1 MALLGGSSEAS
12 VTKRLAGTIF
22 IIRVFSAALAYFS
35 QILLAR
41 WMGGSDYGVYVYVW
55 TWVLLLGSMMDF
67 GISASAQKIIPEY
80 RTRGEHALLRGFL
93 SGSRWM
99 TFAVSSVVSLLLAG
113 VVKGLSPWIDANAI
127 VPLYIGCLT
136 LPAFVVANT
145 QDGIARSHDWMRLGL
160 MPQFIVRQSLIIGFT
175 AGAFVLGFNLGATAA
190 MSASAAAV
198 WIAMIGQMIVL
209 NRRLGGHIEP
219 GPKAYDFRGWLAVS
233 LPILM
238 VEGFYL
244 LLSYTDVLVLQQFR
258 SSEEVGVY
266 FAVVKTLAL
275 VSFIHYAMAAT
286 TAHRFAE
293 YHALGDKARLSAY
306 VAHAI
311 QWTFWPSLAAT
322 ILLLALGKP
331 LLWLFG
337 PQFVVGYDIMF
348 IAAIGLVVRS
358 AIGPVERLLN
368 MLGHQHICALA
379 YALAFVM
386 NVVLCV
392 MLVPRFGGHG
402 AAAATSISLAFE
414 TVLLFW
420 IVRRRLGL
428 HVLAFGKTLGHWSQ
442 TAYDMRSNTTS
453 PAPQIGEITT
463 STPYAHKTF
472 LFRPIRAIDS
482 TFIPCVAIYSSTCE
496 TELDAS
502 RNDRSALRR
511 IGIRRRPAG
520 RDDRRWRRLADDAAA
535 DPAVRRPPVD
545 RCRHRPALRRGDQDR
560 RQPGAWLG
568 RSIHWPAVIRLASGS
583 IPASI
588 VTLLVLWQLELNGEA
603 ARSLVNLVL
612 CFALS
617 SRRFR

>member
-1 MALLGGSSEAS
+1 LIDRSIAAASRRFRGRPDVAVMDTESATASPAGAIARLRSRLRGAFGGAGEAS

-22 IIRVFSAALAYFS
+22 IIRVVSAGLAYLS

-67 GISASAQKIIPEY
+67 GISASAQKLIPEY

-99 TFAVSSVVSLLLAG
+99 TFAVSSIVSLLLAG
-113 VVKGLSPWIDANAI
+113 MVKSLSPWIEPNT
-127 VPLYIGCLT
+127 VLPLYIGCLT

-160 MPQFIVRQSLIIGFT
+160 MPQFIVRQSLIIGLT
-175 AGAFVLGFNLGATAA
+175 AGAFALGFNLGATVA
-190 MSASAAAV
+190 MLASAAAV
-198 WIAMIGQMIVL
+198 WLAMIGQMLVL
-209 NRRLGGHIEP
+209 NRRLAGHIEP
-219 GPKAYDFRGWLAVS
+219 GAKAYDFRGWLAVS
-233 LPILM
+233 LPILL
-238 VEGFYL
+238 VESFYL
-244 LLSYTDVLVLQQFR
+244 LLSYTDVLMLQQFR

-275 VSFIHYAMAAT
+275 VSFIHYAISAT

-322 ILLLALGKP
+322 IVLLALGKP

-386 NVVLCV
+386 NVVLCLI
-392 MLVPRFGGHG
+392 LVPRYGGHG
-402 AAAATSISLAFE
+402 AAAATTISLAFE

-420 IVRRRLGL
+420 IVRQRLGL
-428 HVLAFGKTLGHWSQ
+428 HVLAFGK
-442 TAYDMRSNTTS
+442 
-453 PAPQIGEITT
+453 
-463 STPYAHKTF
+463 
-472 LFRPIRAIDS
+472 
-482 TFIPCVAIYSSTCE
+482 
-496 TELDAS
+496 
-502 RNDRSALRR
+502 
-511 IGIRRRPAG
+511 
-520 RDDRRWRRLADDAAA
+520 
-535 DPAVRRPPVD
+535 
-545 RCRHRPALRRGDQDR
+545 
-560 RQPGAWLG
+560 
-568 RSIHWPAVIRLASGS
+568 
-583 IPASI
+583 
-588 VTLLVLWQLELNGEA
+588 
-603 ARSLVNLVL
+603 
-612 CFALS
+612 
-617 SRRFR
+617 

>member
-1 MALLGGSSEAS
+1 MIDSPSATASSAGLVGRLRLLLAGSNEAS
-12 VTKRLAGTIF
+12 LTRRLAGTIF
-22 IIRVFSAALAYFS
+22 LIRIASAALAYLS

-99 TFAVSSVVSLLLAG
+99 TFTLSAIGAVLLAG
-113 VVKGLSPWIDANAI
+113 VVHLAAPWIDPNSI

-160 MPQFIVRQSLIIGFT
+160 MPQFIVRQTLIIGIT
-175 AGAFVLGFNLGATAA
+175 AGAFALGFQLGAAVA
-190 MSASAAAV
+190 MLASAAAV

-209 NRRLGGHIEP
+209 NRRLGSHLDA
-219 GPKAYDFRGWLAVS
+219 GPSSYDFRGWLAIS
-233 LPILM
+233 LPILL
-238 VEGFYL
+238 VESFYL

-275 VSFIHYAMAAT
+275 VSFVHYAMSAT

-293 YHALGDKARLSAY
+293 YHSLGDKARLSAY

-311 QWTFWPSLAAT
+311 RWTFWPSLGAT
-322 ILLLALGKP
+322 VLLLALGKP

-379 YALAFVM
+379 YALAFAI
-386 NVVLCV
+386 NVALCIA
-392 MLVPRFGGHG
+392 MVPRFGGHG
-402 AAAATSISLAFE
+402 AAAATSIALTFE
-414 TVLLFW
+414 SVLLFW

-428 HVLAFGKTLGHWSQ
+428 HVLAFG
-442 TAYDMRSNTTS
+442 N
-453 PAPQIGEITT
+453 
-463 STPYAHKTF
+463 
-472 LFRPIRAIDS
+472 
-482 TFIPCVAIYSSTCE
+482 
-496 TELDAS
+496 
-502 RNDRSALRR
+502 
-511 IGIRRRPAG
+511 
-520 RDDRRWRRLADDAAA
+520 
-535 DPAVRRPPVD
+535 
-545 RCRHRPALRRGDQDR
+545 
-560 RQPGAWLG
+560 RQ
-568 RSIHWPAVIRLASGS
+568 H
-583 IPASI
+583 
-588 VTLLVLWQLELNGEA
+588 T
-603 ARSLVNLVL
+603 
-612 CFALS
+612 
-617 SRRFR
+617 

>member
-1 MALLGGSSEAS
+1 MPGRVLGGSNEAS
-12 VTKRLAGTIF
+12 LTKRLAGTIF
-22 IIRVFSAALAYFS
+22 IIRVVSAALAYLS

-67 GISASAQKIIPEY
+67 GISVSAQKLIPEY
-80 RTRGEHALLRGFL
+80 RTRGDHALLRGFL

-99 TFAVSSVVSLLLAG
+99 TFIASSIVSLLLAG
-113 VVKGLSPWIDANAI
+113 IVKLSSPWIESGAV

-160 MPQFIVRQSLIIGFT
+160 MPQFVVRQSLIIGFT
-175 AGAFVLGFNLGATAA
+175 AGAFALGFHLGAIAA
-190 MSASAAAV
+190 MLASAAAV
-198 WIAMIGQMIVL
+198 WIAMIGQMIVM
-209 NRRLGGHIEP
+209 NRRLGAAIEA

-244 LLSYTDVLVLQQFR
+244 LLSYTDVLLLQQFR

-275 VSFIHYAMAAT
+275 VSFIHYAMSAT

-293 YHALGDKARLSAY
+293 YHATGDRARLSAY

-311 QWTFWPSLAAT
+311 KWTFWPSVAAT
-322 ILLLALGKP
+322 ALLLAFGKP

-337 PQFVVGYDIMF
+337 PQFVAGYDIMF

-379 YALAFVM
+379 YASAFVM

-392 MLVPRFGGHG
+392 LLIPRFGGHG
-402 AAAATSISLAFE
+402 AAAATSLALVFE

-428 HVLAFGKTLGHWSQ
+428 HVLAFGK
-442 TAYDMRSNTTS
+442 
-453 PAPQIGEITT
+453 
-463 STPYAHKTF
+463 KT
-472 LFRPIRAIDS
+472 
-482 TFIPCVAIYSSTCE
+482 
-496 TELDAS
+496 
-502 RNDRSALRR
+502 
-511 IGIRRRPAG
+511 
-520 RDDRRWRRLADDAAA
+520 
-535 DPAVRRPPVD
+535 
-545 RCRHRPALRRGDQDR
+545 
-560 RQPGAWLG
+560 
-568 RSIHWPAVIRLASGS
+568 
-583 IPASI
+583 
-588 VTLLVLWQLELNGEA
+588 
-603 ARSLVNLVL
+603 
-612 CFALS
+612 
-617 SRRFR
+617 

>member
-1 MALLGGSSEAS
+1 MLGGSSEAS
-12 VTKRLAGTIF
+12 LTKRLAGTIF
-22 IIRVFSAALAYFS
+22 IIRVVSAGLAYLS

-67 GISASAQKIIPEY
+67 GISVSAQKLIPEY
-80 RTRGEHALLRGFL
+80 RTRGDHDLLRGFL
-93 SGSRWM
+93 AGSRWM
-99 TFAVSSVVSLLLAG
+99 TFIVSSIVSLLLAG
-113 VVKGLSPWIDANAI
+113 LVKFLSPWIAPGAV
-127 VPLYIGCLT
+127 VPLTIGCLT

-160 MPQFIVRQSLIIGFT
+160 MPQFVVRQSLIIGFT
-175 AGAFVLGFNLGATAA
+175 AGAFALGFHLGATAA
-190 MSASAAAV
+190 MLASAAAV
-198 WIAMIGQMIVL
+198 WIAMTGQMIVM
-209 NRRLGGHIEP
+209 NRRLRETVEA

-244 LLSYTDVLVLQQFR
+244 LLSYTDVLLLQQFR

-275 VSFIHYAMAAT
+275 VSFIHYAMSAT

-293 YHALGDKARLSAY
+293 YHATGDRARLSAY

-311 QWTFWPSLAAT
+311 KWTFWPSVAAT
-322 ILLLALGKP
+322 ALLLAFGKP

-337 PQFVVGYDIMF
+337 PQFVAGYDIMF

-379 YALAFVM
+379 YASAFVM

-392 MLVPRFGGHG
+392 LLIPRFGGHG
-402 AAAATSISLAFE
+402 AAAATSLALVFE

-428 HVLAFGKTLGHWSQ
+428 HVLAFGK
-442 TAYDMRSNTTS
+442 
-453 PAPQIGEITT
+453 
-463 STPYAHKTF
+463 
-472 LFRPIRAIDS
+472 RA
-482 TFIPCVAIYSSTCE
+482 
-496 TELDAS
+496 
-502 RNDRSALRR
+502 
-511 IGIRRRPAG
+511 
-520 RDDRRWRRLADDAAA
+520 
-535 DPAVRRPPVD
+535 
-545 RCRHRPALRRGDQDR
+545 
-560 RQPGAWLG
+560 
-568 RSIHWPAVIRLASGS
+568 
-583 IPASI
+583 
-588 VTLLVLWQLELNGEA
+588 
-603 ARSLVNLVL
+603 
-612 CFALS
+612 
-617 SRRFR
+617 

>member
-1 MALLGGSSEAS
+1 MIAAPRGALSGFPAVTVTDTPSTTAPPAGVMARLRSMLGGTGEAS
-12 VTKRLAGTIF
+12 LTKRLAGTIF
-22 IIRVFSAALAYFS
+22 IIRVISAALAYLS

-80 RTRGEHALLRGFL
+80 RARGEYELLRGFL

-99 TFAVSSVVSLLLAG
+99 TFAVSALVSVLLAI
-113 VVKGLSPWIDANAI
+113 VVDGLSPWIDANAI
-127 VPLYIGCLT
+127 TPLLIGCLT

-160 MPQFIVRQSLIIGFT
+160 MPQFIARQSLIIGFT
-175 AGAFVLGFNLGATAA
+175 AGAFALGFDLGATPA
-190 MSASAAAV
+190 MLASAAAV

-209 NRRLGGHIEP
+209 NRRLGRHIKP
-219 GPKAYDFRGWLAVS
+219 GPKAYDFRGWLAIS

-275 VSFIHYAMAAT
+275 VSFIHYAMSAT

-293 YHALGDKARLSAY
+293 YHASGDRARLSAY

-311 QWTFWPSLAAT
+311 KWTFWPSLAAT
-322 ILLLALGKP
+322 ILLLAMGKP

-348 IAAIGLVVRS
+348 VAAIGLVVRS

-379 YALAFVM
+379 YALAFAM

-392 MLVPRFGGHG
+392 TLVPRFGGHG

-420 IVRRRLGL
+420 IVRKRLGL
-428 HVLAFGKTLGHWSQ
+428 HVLAFGKRD
-442 TAYDMRSNTTS
+442 AKDS
-453 PAPQIGEITT
+453 P
-463 STPYAHKTF
+463 
-472 LFRPIRAIDS
+472 
-482 TFIPCVAIYSSTCE
+482 
-496 TELDAS
+496 
-502 RNDRSALRR
+502 
-511 IGIRRRPAG
+511 
-520 RDDRRWRRLADDAAA
+520 
-535 DPAVRRPPVD
+535 
-545 RCRHRPALRRGDQDR
+545 
-560 RQPGAWLG
+560 
-568 RSIHWPAVIRLASGS
+568 
-583 IPASI
+583 
-588 VTLLVLWQLELNGEA
+588 
-603 ARSLVNLVL
+603 
-612 CFALS
+612 
-617 SRRFR
+617 

>member
-1 MALLGGSSEAS
+1 VAVMDTQSAHASPVGLLARLRARAGSLLGGSSEAS
-12 VTKRLAGTIF
+12 VTKRLAGTVF
-22 IIRVFSAALAYFS
+22 IIRVFSAGLAYLS

-41 WMGGSDYGVYVYVW
+41 WMDGSDYGIYVYVW

-80 RTRGEHALLRGFL
+80 RTRGDKALLRGFL

-99 TFAVSSVVSLLLAG
+99 TLSVSAAVSLLLAG
-113 VVKGLSPWIDANAI
+113 VVRLLSPWLGASEI
-127 VPLYIGCLT
+127 VPLYVGCAT

-160 MPQFIVRQSLIIGFT
+160 MPQFVIRQALIIGLT
-175 AGAFVLGFNLGATAA
+175 TGAFALGLHLGATIA
-190 MSASAAAV
+190 MLASAGAV

-209 NRRLGGHIEP
+209 NRRLAGHIEP
-219 GPKAYDFRGWLAVS
+219 GPRAYDFRGWLAIS
-233 LPILM
+233 LPILL
-238 VEGFYL
+238 VESFYL

-275 VSFIHYAMAAT
+275 VSFIHYAMSAT

-293 YHALGDKARLSAY
+293 YHALGDKERLSAY

-311 QWTFWPSLAAT
+311 KWTFWPSLAAT
-322 ILLLALGKP
+322 VLLLALGRP

-337 PQFVVGYDIMF
+337 PQFVGGYDIMF

-392 MLVPRFGGHG
+392 VLVPRFGGHG
-402 AAAATSISLAFE
+402 AAAATSISLLFE

-420 IVRRRLGL
+420 IVRQRLGL
-428 HVLAFGKTLGHWSQ
+428 HVLAFGKH
-442 TAYDMRSNTTS
+442 
-453 PAPQIGEITT
+453 
-463 STPYAHKTF
+463 H
-472 LFRPIRAIDS
+472 
-482 TFIPCVAIYSSTCE
+482 
-496 TELDAS
+496 
-502 RNDRSALRR
+502 
-511 IGIRRRPAG
+511 
-520 RDDRRWRRLADDAAA
+520 
-535 DPAVRRPPVD
+535 
-545 RCRHRPALRRGDQDR
+545 
-560 RQPGAWLG
+560 
-568 RSIHWPAVIRLASGS
+568 
-583 IPASI
+583 
-588 VTLLVLWQLELNGEA
+588 
-603 ARSLVNLVL
+603 
-612 CFALS
+612 
-617 SRRFR
+617 

>member
-1 MALLGGSSEAS
+1 MVGGLLGGSSEAS

-22 IIRVFSAALAYFS
+22 IIRVVSAALAYLS

-55 TWVLLLGSMMDF
+55 TWVLLLGSMLDF

-99 TFAVSSVVSLLLAG
+99 IFVASSAVSLLLAG
-113 VVKGLSPWIDANAI
+113 VIKLLSPWIGGNEI

-160 MPQFIVRQSLIIGFT
+160 MPQFILRQSLIIGFT
-175 AGAFVLGFNLGATAA
+175 AGAFALGINLGATAA
-190 MSASAAAV
+190 MLASAAAV
-198 WIAMIGQMIVL
+198 WICMIGQMLVL
-209 NRRLGGHIEP
+209 NRRLGSHLGP
-219 GPKAYDFRGWLAVS
+219 GPTAYDFRDWLAIS
-233 LPILM
+233 LPILL

-275 VSFIHYAMAAT
+275 VSFIHYAMSAT

-293 YHALGDKARLSAY
+293 YHALGDTARLSAY
-306 VAHAI
+306 VAHSI
-311 QWTFWPSLAAT
+311 KWTFWPSLAAT
-322 ILLLALGKP
+322 LLLLAMGKP

-337 PQFVVGYDIMF
+337 PQFVTGYDIMF
-348 IAAIGLVVRS
+348 VAAIGLVVRS

-379 YALAFVM
+379 YALSFVM
-386 NVVLCV
+386 NVVLCIA
-392 MLVPRFGGHG
+392 LVPQFGGHG
-402 AAAATSISLAFE
+402 AAAATSISLVFE

-428 HVLAFGKTLGHWSQ
+428 HVLAFGK
-442 TAYDMRSNTTS
+442 
-453 PAPQIGEITT
+453 
-463 STPYAHKTF
+463 
-472 LFRPIRAIDS
+472 
-482 TFIPCVAIYSSTCE
+482 SS
-496 TELDAS
+496 
-502 RNDRSALRR
+502 
-511 IGIRRRPAG
+511 
-520 RDDRRWRRLADDAAA
+520 
-535 DPAVRRPPVD
+535 
-545 RCRHRPALRRGDQDR
+545 
-560 RQPGAWLG
+560 
-568 RSIHWPAVIRLASGS
+568 
-583 IPASI
+583 
-588 VTLLVLWQLELNGEA
+588 
-603 ARSLVNLVL
+603 
-612 CFALS
+612 
-617 SRRFR
+617 

>member
-1 MALLGGSSEAS
+1 MDSQSATASPAGVLARVKSLIGDSGEAS
-12 VTKRLAGTIF
+12 ETKRLAAIIF
-22 IIRVFSAALAYFS
+22 LIRVVSAVMAYGA

-41 WMGGSDYGVYVYVW
+41 WMSTSDYGVYVYVW

-67 GISASAQKIIPEY
+67 GISVSAQKLIPEY

-93 SGSRWM
+93 SGSRWL
-99 TFAVSSVVSLLLAG
+99 TFAVSSAVSLLLASL
-113 VVKGLSPWIDANAI
+113 VTLLTPWIDAAAI
-127 VPLYIGCLT
+127 VPLYVGCAT

-160 MPQFIVRQSLIIGFT
+160 MPQFIVRQTLIISFT

-190 MSASAAAV
+190 MLASFAAV
-198 WIAMIGQMIVL
+198 WLAMLGQMIVL
-209 NRRLGGHIEP
+209 NRRLAAHVEP
-219 GPKAYDFRGWLAVS
+219 GAKAYDIRGWLAVS
-233 LPILM
+233 LPILL

-258 SSEEVGVY
+258 SSEEVGIY

-275 VSFIHYAMAAT
+275 VSFIHYAMSAT

-293 YHALGDKARLSAY
+293 FNAQGDKERLSAY

-322 ILLLALGKP
+322 LVLLAFGKP

-348 IAAIGLVVRS
+348 IAAIGLVVRA

-386 NVVLCV
+386 NVALCV
-392 MLVPRFGGHG
+392 ALVPRWGGHG

-414 TVLLFW
+414 TVLLFV

-428 HVLAFGKTLGHWSQ
+428 HVLAFGK
-442 TAYDMRSNTTS
+442 R
-453 PAPQIGEITT
+453 
-463 STPYAHKTF
+463 
-472 LFRPIRAIDS
+472 
-482 TFIPCVAIYSSTCE
+482 
-496 TELDAS
+496 
-502 RNDRSALRR
+502 
-511 IGIRRRPAG
+511 
-520 RDDRRWRRLADDAAA
+520 
-535 DPAVRRPPVD
+535 
-545 RCRHRPALRRGDQDR
+545 
-560 RQPGAWLG
+560 
-568 RSIHWPAVIRLASGS
+568 
-583 IPASI
+583 
-588 VTLLVLWQLELNGEA
+588 
-603 ARSLVNLVL
+603 
-612 CFALS
+612 
-617 SRRFR
+617 

>member
-1 MALLGGSSEAS
+1 VAVMDAQSATTLPTGVIARLRSMLGSFSGGALDDGSEAS
-12 VTKRLAGTIF
+12 VTRRLAGTIF
-22 IIRVFSAALAYFS
+22 IIRVVSAALAYLS

-41 WMGGSDYGVYVYVW
+41 WMGGSDYGIYVYVW

-80 RTRGEHALLRGFL
+80 RARGEHALLRGFL

-99 TFAVSSVVSLLLAG
+99 TFGASSVVSLLLAG
-113 VVKGLSPWIDANAI
+113 VVKLMSPWIDGSAV
-127 VPLYIGCLT
+127 VPLYIGCIT

-160 MPQFIVRQSLIIGFT
+160 MPQFVVRQSLIIGLT
-175 AGAFVLGFNLGATAA
+175 AGAFVLGFNLGAVAA
-190 MSASAAAV
+190 MLASAAAV
-198 WIAMIGQMIVL
+198 WVAMLGQMVVL

-219 GPKAYDFRGWLAVS
+219 GPKAYDVRGWLAVS

-258 SSEEVGVY
+258 SSQEVGVY

-275 VSFIHYAMAAT
+275 VSFIHYAMSAS

-311 QWTFWPSLAAT
+311 KWTFWPSLAAT
-322 ILLLALGKP
+322 ALLLAAGKP

-348 IAAIGLVVRS
+348 VAAIGLVVRS

-368 MLGHQHICALA
+368 MLGHQYICALA
-379 YALAFVM
+379 YALAFVL

-392 MLVPRFGGHG
+392 ALVPRFGGHG
-402 AAAATSISLAFE
+402 AAAATSVSLVFE

-420 IVRRRLGL
+420 IVRQRLGL
-428 HVLAFGKTLGHWSQ
+428 HVLAFGKT
-442 TAYDMRSNTTS
+442 N
-453 PAPQIGEITT
+453 
-463 STPYAHKTF
+463 
-472 LFRPIRAIDS
+472 
-482 TFIPCVAIYSSTCE
+482 
-496 TELDAS
+496 
-502 RNDRSALRR
+502 
-511 IGIRRRPAG
+511 
-520 RDDRRWRRLADDAAA
+520 
-535 DPAVRRPPVD
+535 
-545 RCRHRPALRRGDQDR
+545 
-560 RQPGAWLG
+560 
-568 RSIHWPAVIRLASGS
+568 
-583 IPASI
+583 
-588 VTLLVLWQLELNGEA
+588 
-603 ARSLVNLVL
+603 
-612 CFALS
+612 
-617 SRRFR
+617 